1 MAHGHLHDGPG
12 PEALPPRFT
21 PVASPGAFM
30 GVDWESRVNFD
41 RLRMHRMRRLQE
53 VLRESP
59 LGSLLLFDMNNIRYS
74 TSGHIGNWAR
84 DKLFRCVLVTREE
97 HPILWDIGSAAKQH
111 QTYNPWLPAESWQAG
126 LSSWRGAIPEE
137 VGVEKGNAA
146 RIADILRERGLQ
158 HDPVGVDF
166 IEIPVLKA
174 LEDEGLEIANGQALM
189 QEARKLKS
197 IDEIA
202 LLEAAAAMVDA
213 AYDELYRAM
222 TVGAKESEMV
232 AIVNHVLYTLGSEEV
247 ECVNAISGERCS
259 PHPHVFSDRIIRPG
273 DMAYYDI
280 IHSFMGYRTCYYRT
294 LNVGGATARQ
304 RDAYQR
310 ARYHMDAAIA
320 EIRPG
325 ASSADVVRH
334 FPAAEDFGFADEE
347 EAFGL
352 QYCHGIGLSV
362 WEQPLMSRYHSFQH
376 PTEIEEGMVFAIE
389 TYWPST
395 DAGSAARIEEE
406 VLVTADGARLLTRFP
421 AQELLVTGTRY
432 WNGATFAHGAN
443 EIQAPVPPDSWSD
456 GSSEG
461 RS

>member
-1 MAHGHLHDGPG
+1 MAQHHHGGPG
-12 PEALPPRFT
+12 PEALPPRFA

-30 GVDWESRVNFD
+30 GVDWESRVDFA
-41 RLRMHRMRRLQE
+41 RLRAYRMNRVQE
-53 VLRESP
+53 MLRESS
-59 LGSLLLFDMNNIRYS
+59 LGSLLLFDMNNIRYT

-84 DKLFRCVLVTREE
+84 DKLFRCVLVTRDTP
-97 HPILWDIGSAAKQH
+97 PILWDIGSSAKQH
-111 QTYNPWLPAESWQAG
+111 QLYNPWLPVESWQAG

-146 RIADILRERGLQ
+146 RIAEILRERGLDG
-158 HDPVGVDF
+158 DPVGVDF

-174 LEDEGLEIANGQALM
+174 LEAEGLEVANGQALM
-189 QEARKLKS
+189 QKARRIKS
-197 IDEIA
+197 VDEVA

-222 TVGAKESEMV
+222 NVGVKESEMV

-259 PHPHVFSDRIIRPG
+259 PHPHVFSDRVIRPG

-294 LNVGGATARQ
+294 LNVGGASERQ

-325 ASSADVVRH
+325 ASSEDVVRH
-334 FPAAEDFGFADEE
+334 FPAAQDFGFADEE

-362 WEQPLMSRYHSFQH
+362 WEQPLMSRYHSFEH

-395 DAGSAARIEEE
+395 DGASAARIEEE
-406 VLVTADGARLLTRFP
+406 VLVTADGARLLTKFP

-432 WNGATFAHGAN
+432 WNGHAFAHGAN
-443 EIQAPVPPDSWSD
+443 EIRDPVPPAGLEPQS
-456 GSSEG
+456 
-461 RS
+461 